1 MQLAKIDLNLFIVF
15 EVIYR
20 EGNLT
25 RAARIL
31 NITQP
36 AVSNALSRLRN
47 SLDDPLFERYGDR
60 MKPTAFAENLIG
72 PVRESLWLLN
82 NGLMSKSH
90 FDPRE
95 TRKVIRISM
104 SDLSSALLL
113 PTLLPALREQAPGI
127 VLETRYVPQDE
138 VVENLTSF
146 HLDFSIQAPQIM
158 DQRLQNQL
166 LLSNDYVCMVRKDH
180 PVVHQNMTLD
190 VYLKLNHIHTSS
202 RPKGPGHVDLALNRI
217 GEKRKIAVRLQNYLV
232 APELVKV
239 TDLALTIPRKL
250 AANFDLVTFELP
262 FKVPEKALHLYW
274 STAKEED
281 PANQWLRQL
290 IIDTAARV

>member
-1 MQLAKIDLNLFIVF
+1 
-15 EVIYR
+15 
-20 EGNLT
+20 
-25 RAARIL
+25 
-31 NITQP
+31 
-36 AVSNALSRLRN
+36 
-47 SLDDPLFERYGDR
+47 
-60 MKPTAFAENLIG
+60 
-72 PVRESLWLLN
+72 
-82 NGLMSKSH
+82 MSKSH

-104 SDLSSALLL
+104 SDLSSVLL

-127 VLETRYVPQDE
+127 VPETRYVPQDE

-158 DQRLQNQL
+158 DQRLKNRPL
-166 LLSNDYVCMVRKDH
+166 MSNDYVCMVRKDH
-180 PVVHQNMTLD
+180 PVLHQNMTPD

-239 TDLALTIPRKL
+239 TDLALL
-250 AANFDLVTFELP
+250 
-262 FKVPEKALHLYW
+262 
-274 STAKEED
+274 
-281 PANQWLRQL
+281 
-290 IIDTAARV
+290 